1 MRTLQ
6 LYEWDPPVSP
16 PGYDTPTDFLMMS
29 HAGLGY
35 DINNIR
41 IKLLKLFVT
50 NGVSQIGCLRLSV
63 SWWSVSLSVPDG
75 VSQVDCLTLDT

>member
-1 MRTLQ
+1 
-6 LYEWDPPVSP
+6 
-16 PGYDTPTDFLMMS
+16 MMS

-35 DINNIR
+35 DIDNIR

-63 SWWSVSLSVPDG
+63 SWWSVSLGVPDG
-75 VSQVDCLTLDT
+75 DGDE